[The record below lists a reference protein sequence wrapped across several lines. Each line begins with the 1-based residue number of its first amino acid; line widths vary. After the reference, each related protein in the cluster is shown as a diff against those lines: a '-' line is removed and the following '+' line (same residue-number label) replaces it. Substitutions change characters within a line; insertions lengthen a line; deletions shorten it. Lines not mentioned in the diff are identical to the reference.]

1 MRVVL
6 PSCAVTKI
14 SNSFPSAAYAGFKL
28 LSDMNCA
35 MKQNNYLLINF
46 VVCVCV

>member
-14 SNSFPSAAYAGFKL
+14 SNSFPSAAYAGFKFL
-28 LSDMNCA
+28 QIELCNETKQLSTH
-35 MKQNNYLLINF
+35 
-46 VVCVCV
+46 